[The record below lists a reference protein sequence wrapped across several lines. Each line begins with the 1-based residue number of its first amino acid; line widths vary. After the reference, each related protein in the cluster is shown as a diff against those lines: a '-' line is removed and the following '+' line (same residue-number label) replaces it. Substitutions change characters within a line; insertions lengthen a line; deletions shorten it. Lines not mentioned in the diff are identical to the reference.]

1 MWEEQD
7 ILIPNLLPSL
17 LTASSAIN
25 LWVVKA
31 PPQTVKKLSKPASL
45 WSITKWLRGMGKF
58 LLIFFGL
65 TNGLTPDQVLK
76 DL

>member
-1 MWEEQD
+1 M
-7 ILIPNLLPSL
+7 PNLLPSL
-17 LTASSAIN
+17 LTTSSAIN

-31 PPQTVKKLSKPASL
+31 PPKTLKKFFKPFSS
-45 WSITKWLRGMGKF
+45 WSITKWLRERGKF

-65 TNGLTPDQVLK
+65 TKGLTPDHVLK

>member
-7 ILIPNLLPSL
+7 ILIPNLSPSL
-17 LTASSAIN
+17 LTTSSAIN

-31 PPQTVKKLSKPASL
+31 PPQTVKKLSRPVSL
-45 WSITKWLRGMGKF
+45 WSITKWLRETGKF
-58 LLIFFGL
+58 LLMFFGL